1 LGVVVSV
8 LQRTLRAI
16 SIGCLIGCAA
26 GVASALADFGAQWLW
41 LDRWADRALLLLRLA
56 GVLVPIGA
64 LVGATAGM
72 ALSVGEGS
80 IEALAA
86 KLSPRTGLTRER
98 LARTGRALR
107 ATVCLAPGL
116 IAIGV
121 LLFRGGS
128 MARLAGKVWWQVL
141 VCAVLLAGAFALAYL
156 AHALHAWAHTRPG
169 RLRVLASAAMALALA
184 LAKLNQ
190 WVLPKLYDYLHG
202 ALTAASFA
210 LLMLGALWLGSSW
223 RWPRTTRLGTVAFA
237 PALVLAV
244 AALWGTLSNLD
255 RNQNVRVA
263 LLHPNAAHSR
273 SVMQAIA
280 PYVIEPAQ
288 RRAMQQARLQARLAR
303 ARRGPR
309 AHVVG
314 PVHEDAHVLLITVDA
329 LRADHLGSYGYRRDT
344 SPHLD
349 RLAAQSVV
357 FEHAYAPAPHSS
369 YSLCSM
375 MTSEYLH
382 ETLDLGRAPPSATLP
397 SALAQA
403 GYHTA
408 AFYTGGIFHT
418 AAERLEVYEQ
428 GAFGFALHDPV
439 TYTAEE
445 LTERALGE
453 VDRTV
458 ARGEPNS
465 LLWVHYFDVH
475 EPYRSTHFGSSDM
488 DRYDSEIRHVDGEV
502 ERLIRGVRQRL
513 SRDVIVIVSA
523 DHGEEFH
530 EHGGVYHGSTVY
542 EEQVRVPLIVNAPGL
557 QPRRVAA
564 PVSTID
570 IAPTLLGFLG
580 LPASESMRGRDL
592 RPLAIGVEQPPQP
605 VFSAVIHKKMVVQWP
620 YKLIADLRF
629 GLFELYQLERDP
641 HERDNLADRAPER
654 VSELRM
660 EVYGWLDSLAP
671 NAAEVQHDPIGVAL
685 DWGRLGDR
693 RAVEPLSRLVAD
705 PAANAARRIDA
716 ARMLGHLADK
726 RAAAS
731 LLTASED
738 ARAPL
743 VAAEA
748 AIALGRMYDPR
759 ARSALRRLVR
769 AEDAD
774 IRVRAAVSLGRLRDT
789 EAVPA
794 LIESLFIAKGEYER
808 QEAIR
813 WLGRLRDRRA
823 LEPLIDVLP
832 ELRTRFLAVVAIGQI
847 GDRRAYDRLAQ
858 VLAWDRHA
866 NVRDSTIQGLGLL
879 GDPRAIELIAPLAA
893 EDHSLT
899 LATESL
905 VRLGAIA
912 SGAIGGADVSH
923 GQPALGEFTDC
934 HEGPPRHDWDYLH
947 RTFCVT
953 RGSRAELPLRVP
965 AAVSEAELGSVVALA
980 VKRSDDPA
988 PTQLR
993 VTLGTRVLEPVQ
1005 IDGSWNE
1012 LRWNLPADTLATGSL
1027 QARLESEDPAARFA
1041 VDHLLILPRTTVMF
1055 AARSENTDAP
1065 SVRAP

>member
-1 LGVVVSV
+1 
-8 LQRTLRAI
+8 
-16 SIGCLIGCAA
+16 
-26 GVASALADFGAQWLW
+26 
-41 LDRWADRALLLLRLA
+41 
-56 GVLVPIGA
+56 
-64 LVGATAGM
+64 
-72 ALSVGEGS
+72 
-80 IEALAA
+80 
-86 KLSPRTGLTRER
+86 
-98 LARTGRALR
+98 
-107 ATVCLAPGL
+107 
-116 IAIGV
+116 
-121 LLFRGGS
+121 
-128 MARLAGKVWWQVL
+128 MARLAGKTWWQVI

-169 RLRVLASAAMALALA
+169 RLRALACAALTLGVA

-210 LLMLGALWLGSSW
+210 LFMLGALWLGSSW
-223 RWPRTTRLGTVAFA
+223 RWPRTAQLGTVAFA

-244 AALWGTLSNLD
+244 AALWGTLSHLD

-280 PYVIEPAQ
+280 PYLIEPAQ

-314 PVHEDAHVLLITVDA
+314 PVHEDAHVLLITIDA

-382 ETLDLGRAPPSATLP
+382 ETLDLGRPPPRATLP

-428 GAFGFALHDPV
+428 GAFGFALHDQV

-513 SRDVIVIVSA
+513 SRDVIVILSA

-557 QPRRVAA
+557 PPRRVAA

-592 RPLAIGVEQPPQP
+592 RPLAIGVAQPPQP

-671 NAAEVQHDPIGVAL
+671 NATDVQHDPIRVAL

-705 PAANAARRIDA
+705 PAADAARRIDA

-731 LLTASED
+731 LLAASED

-759 ARSALRRLVR
+759 ARSALRGLVR

-774 IRVRAAVSLGRLRDT
+774 IRVRAAVSLGRLRDA

-832 ELRTRFLAVVAIGQI
+832 ELRTRFLVVVAIGQI

-879 GDPRAIELIAPLAA
+879 GDPRAIELITPIAA
-893 EDHSLT
+893 EDDSLT

-912 SGAIGGADVSH
+912 SGAIGGADVSQ
-923 GQPALGEFTDC
+923 GQAALRDFTDC
-934 HEGPPRHDWDYLH
+934 YEGPPRHDWDYLH

-953 RGSRAELPLRVP
+953 RSSRAELPLRVP
-965 AAVSEAELGSVVALA
+965 AAVSEAEHGNVVALA
-980 VKRSDDPA
+980 IKRSDEPA
-988 PTQLR
+988 PAQLR
-993 VTLGTRVLEPVQ
+993 VTIGTRVLEPVQ
-1005 IDGSWNE
+1005 VDGSWNE
-1012 LRWNLPADTLATGSL
+1012 LRWNLPADTLATGAL
-1027 QARLESEDPAARFA
+1027 QARLDSQDPAARFA
-1041 VDHLLILPRTTVMF
+1041 VDHLLILPRTTVML
-1055 AARSENTDAP
+1055 AARSENADAP
-1065 SVRAP
+1065 SVTAP